1 MVRLSYPIGLYVIVS
16 GVLLGLATALLMAR
30 LINESG
36 GEGGTAAF
44 VAFLT
49 FVGVSGTSI
58 GIGAL
63 VILMGRVLAAVS
75 RQ

>member
-1 MVRLSYPIGLYVIVS
+1 MVRLSYPIGIYVIVS

-36 GEGGTAAF
+36 GEGGVAAF
-44 VAFLT
+44 VAILAFI
-49 FVGVSGTSI
+49 GISGTTI
-58 GIGAL
+58 GIGTL
-63 VILMGRVLAAVS
+63 VIIMGRVLAAVS